1 MGWETMLY
9 SPGENIG
16 GYTIIRRIGQGGMGV
31 VFEARSEDGT
41 RVALKIPHPQLLED
55 PGTRA
60 RYDRELEVSRSLIH
74 PYIQRVVST
83 GVDDKR
89 DLPFLALEWV
99 EGGLL
104 RDFLRSDLPL
114 SVDESISFGAQLC
127 EALYYCHDLGIVH
140 RDIKPDNI
148 LVTKAGKIQLMDF
161 GASLLESAPKI
172 TTASLAAALGT
183 PDYMAPEQVEGQRG
197 DVRSDVYS
205 LGAMMYELLTGQPP
219 YHGDNALAVMA
230 QHVQSSPVSIRKKNR
245 QVGPSLEEVIFKA
258 MRRDP
263 ALRYQ
268 SMMDLHRDLTNLAS
282 VDTASLSL
290 ERVRVTNAIN
300 SGASTTA
307 VWSRSVPVWV
317 MVVVIA
323 IAALTVGTLLVGR

>member
-1 MGWETMLY
+1 MLY

-16 GYTIIRRIGQGGMGV
+16 GYTIIRRVGQGGMGV
-31 VFEARSEDGT
+31 VFEARSKDGA

-74 PYIQRVVST
+74 PNIQRVVST
-83 GVDDKR
+83 GLDEKR
-89 DLPFLALEWV
+89 ALPFLALEWV
-99 EGGLL
+99 DGGLL
-104 RDFLRSDLPL
+104 RDFLRSGLPL
-114 SVDESISFGAQLC
+114 SVDEATSFGAQLC
-127 EALYYCHDLGIVH
+127 EALNYCHELGIVH

-148 LVTKAGKIQLMDF
+148 IVTKAGDIQLMDF

-183 PDYMAPEQVEGQRG
+183 PDYMSPEQIEGQRG

-219 YHGDNALAVMA
+219 YRGDNALAVMA

-245 QVGPSLEEVIFKA
+245 QVSSPLEEVVFKA

-263 ALRYQ
+263 DLRYQ
-268 SMMDLHRDLTNLAS
+268 SMMDMHRDLTNLSTVDATGLS
-282 VDTASLSL
+282 VERMRVANSATTASPD
-290 ERVRVTNAIN
+290 TNI
-300 SGASTTA
+300 
-307 VWSRSVPVWV
+307 WSRSVPVWAMV
-317 MVVVIA
+317 LVVVIA
-323 IAALTVGTLLVGR
+323 AIAVGTLLIGS

>member
-1 MGWETMLY
+1 MLY

-16 GYTIIRRIGQGGMGV
+16 GYTIIRRVGQGGMGV

-74 PYIQRVVST
+74 PNIQRVVST
-83 GVDDKR
+83 GLDEKR

-104 RDFLRSDLPL
+104 RDFLRSGLPL

-127 EALYYCHDLGIVH
+127 EALNYCHDLGIVH

-183 PDYMAPEQVEGQRG
+183 PDYMSPEQVEGQRG

-205 LGAMMYELLTGQPP
+205 LGAMMFELLTGQPP

-230 QHVQSSPVSIRKKNR
+230 QHVQSSPASIRKKNR
-245 QVGPSLEEVIFKA
+245 QVGIPLEEVVFKA

-263 ALRYQ
+263 ELRYQ
-268 SMMDLHRDLTNLAS
+268 SMMELHRDLTNLGS
-282 VDTASLSL
+282 VDASRLGA
-290 ERVRVTNAIN
+290 ERAMVSTSTNN
-300 SGASTTA
+300 GASDATI
-307 VWSRSVPVWV
+307 WSRSVPAWA
-317 MVVVIA
+317 MVVVVA
-323 IAALTVGTLLVGR
+323 IAAIAVGTLLIAR